1 MKQRTRLKIQ
11 LPSYLSQI
19 FPELRYFFKPTLHQK
34 SVYVLLK
41 EALTLKGIYSMHMI
55 HPTNLLK
62 VNSHRYFTKKQTKE
76 LEVLAQKSFGVN
88 DSTLSIHITHSI
100 VQNE

>member
-41 EALTLKGIYSMHMI
+41 EALTLKGISSMHMT
-55 HPTNLLK
+55 HLLK

-76 LEVLAQKSFGVN
+76 LKVLAQKSFGVN
-88 DSTLSIHITHSI
+88 DSTLSILITHSI
-100 VQNE
+100 VQIE

>member
-1 MKQRTRLKIQ
+1 
-11 LPSYLSQI
+11 
-19 FPELRYFFKPTLHQK
+19 
-34 SVYVLLK
+34 
-41 EALTLKGIYSMHMI
+41 MHMI

-76 LEVLAQKSFGVN
+76 LVVLAQKSFGVN